1 MFEIQVNESDVQV
14 RIEGDCV
21 VDIRAELLMA
31 AHAITDI
38 WSKGTDLSFDK
49 SVIMIMQGLLSCN
62 SEIEIGEDDD
72 E

>member
-1 MFEIQVNESDVQV
+1 MLEIQVNESDVQV
-14 RIEGDCV
+14 RIKGDCE
-21 VDIRAELLMA
+21 VDLRAELLMA
-31 AHAITDI
+31 AHAITGL
-38 WSKGTDLSFDK
+38 WAKGTDMSFDK